1 VGGYFGCEADDRM
14 NAMRMVPPE
23 AYQLVE
29 NGVITADDFRD
40 FIRASAV
47 RLWGTQNPDF
57 LEGTADADVAAAV
70 LGKTR
75 ERAAAE

>member
-1 VGGYFGCEADDRM
+1 VRGYFGCEADDRM

-29 NGVITADDFRD
+29 NGPITADDFRD
-40 FIRASAV
+40 FTLANAV
-47 RLWGTQNPDF
+47 RLWGAQNSDF
-57 LEGTADADVAAAV
+57 LEGTAVADAAAAV
-70 LGKTR
+70 LGKTP